1 MVTNAELASKVAELE
16 ERVVVLEA
24 AEFLDTANARLG
36 QEEFDD
42 LLAGVMAAL
51 VRSRSQGAMATAKAL
66 ADKYLPEGT
75 EIQSYG
81 EAFVTSSGL
90 YSSGK
95 ADE

>member
-1 MVTNAELASKVAELE
+1 MVTNKELEVQVAELVA
-16 ERVVVLEA
+16 RVDELEQVEFA
-24 AEFLDTANARLG
+24 GAEFDDSR
-36 QEEFDD
+36 FDD

-75 EIQSYG
+75 DIQSYG

-95 ADE
+95 KE

>member
-16 ERVVVLEA
+16 
-24 AEFLDTANARLG
+24 ARLDG
-36 QEEFDD
+36 LDSGDADERFND
-42 LLAGVMAAL
+42 LLAAVMAAL

-75 EIQSYG
+75 EVQSYG
-81 EAFVTSSGL
+81 EAFVTSTGL

-95 ADE
+95 REE

>member
-16 ERVVVLEA
+16 
-24 AEFLDTANARLG
+24 ARLDG
-36 QEEFDD
+36 LDSAEADERFND
-42 LLAGVMAAL
+42 LLAAVMAAL

-75 EIQSYG
+75 EVQSYG

-95 ADE
+95 SEE

>member
-16 ERVVVLEA
+16 ERQYALEA
-24 AEFLDTANARLG
+24 TEIPVFDDER
-36 QEEFDD
+36 FDD

-51 VRSRSQGAMATAKAL
+51 VRSRSQGAMAAAKAL

-95 ADE
+95 AEE